1 MQNTAVAILYTNNKK
16 SEMEIKK
23 SVPFTV
29 ASKKK
34 KLRSNFFFNFYFY
47 FILLYSTVLV
57 LPYIDMNPPR
67 VYINLFILI
76 GG

>member
-34 KLRSNFFFNFYFY
+34 K
-47 FILLYSTVLV
+47 T
-57 LPYIDMNPPR
+57 
-67 VYINLFILI
+67 
-76 GG
+76 